1 MRAPGSPADAR
12 GRHVAQPPRHQH
24 PVARVLGV
32 AVASVLVVAVA
43 ASVVVY
49 LKLDG
54 NITGVDMTQAL
65 GDRPEVVATTDPD
78 TNLPPMNILLMG
90 SDTRNLS
97 DPGEFTGDAASAV
110 TEHSD
115 TNLLVH
121 LAADRKS
128 AFVVSIP
135 RDSMVQRPDCADPR
149 GDDGSDRSLGIFNGA
164 FTDGSELNGVGGG
177 ALCTVATVEANTDIP
192 IDHFAV
198 INFEGF
204 RDMVDA
210 LGGVDICLPEAIDD
224 DVTGLDLPAGTS
236 RLDGLAATQFVRA
249 RKGIGD
255 GSDIGRIDR
264 QQAFLSAVIREATSS
279 GLLLRPDRLIGFL
292 DAATQSLTTDEAI
305 ASPRALSALALQL
318 RSLPTEEIRFITVPT
333 TEYEPDPNRVIWTD
347 EADALWEAARMDLP
361 LPGTETEEPAPTTTA
376 PATTAPA
383 ALTATPDEMSVR
395 VVNSSGVEGL
405 ARQAGDALAVQGFG
419 IAGLANG
426 EEDVQG
432 VVVRHALDD
441 DAAAATLVA
450 AFPGA
455 TAREDSLLSAGSYVV
470 DLGAGAPA
478 VVEVPNRTGSDP
490 LPAQPLSGAA
500 AAGGGG
506 SGSTPTFDARV
517 AADDTCG

>member
-1 MRAPGSPADAR
+1 MRAPGSTADAR
-12 GRHVAQPPRHQH
+12 GRHVGQQPRRKH
-24 PVARVLGV
+24 PVARALGV
-32 AVASVLVVAVA
+32 VVASVLVVAVA

-54 NITGVDMTQAL
+54 NITGVDMTEAL
-65 GDRPEVVATTDPD
+65 GNRPDTVATTDPD

-90 SDTRNLS
+90 SDTRDLS
-97 DPGEFTGDAASAV
+97 DPDEFTGDAESAV

-135 RDSMVQRPDCADPR
+135 RDSMVQRPDCADPK
-149 GDDGSDRSLGIFNGA
+149 GDDGSGGSLGMFNGA
-164 FTDGSELNGVGGG
+164 FNDGSELDGVAGG
-177 ALCTVATVEANTDIP
+177 ALCTVATVEANTAVP

-210 LGGVDICLPEAIDD
+210 LGGVDICVPEAIEDD
-224 DVTGLDLPAGTS
+224 TTGLSLPAGTS
-236 RLDGLAATQFVRA
+236 HLDGLQSTQFVRA
-249 RKGIGD
+249 RKGIGN

-292 DAATQSLTTDEAI
+292 DAATRSLTTDEAI
-305 ASPRALSALALQL
+305 ASPRALSALALQM
-318 RSLPTEEIRFITVPT
+318 RSLPTEQIRFLTVPT
-333 TEYEPDPNRVIWTD
+333 EVYAPDPNRVIWTD
-347 EADALWEAARMDLP
+347 EADALWEAARKDLP
-361 LPGTETEEPAPTTTA
+361 LPGTEPETPTTTA
-376 PATTAPA
+376 PTSTAPPV
-383 ALTATPDEMSVR
+383 LTATPDRMSVR
-395 VVNSSGVEGL
+395 VVNASGVGGL
-405 ARQAGDALAVQGFG
+405 AREVGDALAVQGFG

-426 EEDVQG
+426 DEAVEG
-432 VVVRHALDD
+432 VVVRHAPDD

-455 TAREDSLLSAGSYVV
+455 TLREDSQLSAGSYVV
-470 DLGAGAPA
+470 DVGVGAPA
-478 VVEVPNRTGSDP
+478 VVEVANRTGSDP
-490 LPAQPLSGAA
+490 LPEQPLSAGSAGAP
-500 AAGGGG
+500 G
-506 SGSTPTFDARV
+506 STSTPTFDARV